1 MNINI
6 KLSDKIKNRTL
17 FAKDVAKMFN
27 GEDLVDFPYMP
38 NDNDDSFWTIDMGN
52 DWKIGFND
60 EDASIFYIMYR
71 YVDIGSIDIGS
82 IDIGTIDVG
91 NIGSDMSSG
100 SFSSF
105 D

>member
-71 YVDIGSIDIGS
+71 YGHHEIENMNSKQRIFV
-82 IDIGTIDVG
+82 
-91 NIGSDMSSG
+91 SSLAKKYDG
-100 SFSSF
+100 VILN
-105 D
+105 